1 MCICRRGMAASRSGT
16 MAARRDRVDEGG
28 ARTDF
33 RVEDDVLV
41 ASYVGVPAFE
51 TLKRFA
57 RQIAVVAVERNLN
70 KVLADLQELDTS
82 PSAVERLL
90 LGSAIAERWP
100 RQVRL
105 AVLIPREMNTPD
117 HLFENAASQK
127 GVPVIVTHSL
137 DEAMRWLHLNEA
149 RA

>member
-1 MCICRRGMAASRSGT
+1 VSQGA
-16 MAARRDRVDEGG
+16 

-41 ASYVGVPAFE
+41 ASYAGVPSFE

-57 RQIAVVAVERNLN
+57 RDIGAIAIERNVA
-70 KVLADLQELDTS
+70 KVLADLQGLDTS

-90 LGSAIAERWP
+90 LGSAVAERWP

-105 AVLIPREMNTPD
+105 AVLIPGEMNTPD
-117 HLFENAASQK
+117 HLFENAAQQK
-127 GVPVIVTHSL
+127 GVPVMVTHSY
-137 DEAMRWLHLNEA
+137 DEAMRWLH
-149 RA
+149 RGDTQP